1 MAKRVTLSTIA
12 KVCNTSIG
20 TVNRALTGKTDINP
34 DTKAYILQ
42 VAQQLGYRQAG
53 AFSGSRTLRIGVI
66 TCRHHNYFHNSIAR
80 GIEDAQEELRD
91 VGVQITPIYTE
102 YLEQSAQAEL
112 LSSLDISQ
120 FDALLINS
128 AGRSTSENIN
138 RLVEQGL
145 PVATFN
151 TDASGSKRLFFC
163 GANSY
168 ASGRLG
174 GGLLAKLISG
184 RGKVAVF
191 GNFSGNESWS
201 ERFCGFYSVLKE
213 DFPEVELVPILQ
225 YYSND
230 VIAFEAIK
238 KLLVEQPD
246 ICGLFPTNFSCTLG
260 TLRALVELE
269 RKDVVVVGYDIS
281 PYIIECLQNGYCD
294 AVLYQNPYN
303 QGYIAVKAIVQYLTD
318 GTLPSA
324 EQTDISSRIILKY
337 NIGNIID

>member
-20 TVNRALTGKTDINP
+20 TVSRALTGKTDINP
-34 DTKAYILQ
+34 ETKAYILQ
-42 VAQQLGYRQAG
+42 VADQLGYRPNNPS
-53 AFSGSRTLRIGVI
+53 SGSRSLRIGVI
-66 TCRHHNYFHNSIAR
+66 TCRQHNYFHDSIAR
-80 GIEDAQEELRD
+80 GIKDAQSDLRD
-91 VGVQITPIYTE
+91 IGVQITPVYTE
-102 YLEQSAQAEL
+102 YLEQSAQTEL
-112 LSSLDISQ
+112 LSSLDVSV

-128 AGRSTSENIN
+128 AGRRTSEDIN
-138 RLVEQGL
+138 RFVEQGI

-163 GANSY
+163 GTNSY
-168 ASGRLG
+168 SSGRLG

-201 ERFCGFYSVLKE
+201 ERFCGFYSALKE
-213 DFPEVELVPILQ
+213 DFPEIELVPILQ

-230 VIAFEAIK
+230 IVAFEAIK

-260 TLRALVELE
+260 TLRALEELN

-281 PYIIECLQNGYCD
+281 PYVTECLQNGYCD
-294 AVLYQNPYN
+294 AILYQNPYN
-303 QGYIAVKAIVQYLTD
+303 QGYSSVKAMAQYLID
-318 GTLPSA
+318 GTLPSSD
-324 EQTDISSRIILKY
+324 QIDIPSRIILKY
-337 NIGNIID
+337 NLGNIVD